1 MVLRPLNVLRVTLA
15 VLLVA
20 LPARAAKTKGGY
32 VVVVSSATFAKADW
46 RKVADALEAKH
57 GAIVCQY
64 KTSPSEAL
72 PALKKHF
79 PKYACFLAT
88 PGEAGRKFVAEVHQ
102 LTRKLDDDPY
112 TDLLWGVL
120 TGYDAPT
127 LGAACIGAGARDY
140 LPKSRLTPE
149 RLREAVL
156 KGVGRMRDKAG
167 S

>member
-1 MVLRPLNVLRVTLA
+1 MSEPLRILLVEDDLEDVVIVTEALRDALRGESYDLSHVASLA
-15 VLLVA
+15 DARTQLAGEGADVVLLDLLLPDSGGTQTVEQVHRVA
-20 LPARAAKTKGGY
+20 
-32 VVVVSSATFAKADW
+32 
-46 RKVADALEAKH
+46 ADAW
-57 GAIVCQY
+57 II
-64 KTSPSEAL
+64 
-72 PALKKHF
+72 
-79 PKYACFLAT
+79 
-88 PGEAGRKFVAEVHQ
+88 
-102 LTRKLDDDPY
+102 
-112 TDLLWGVL
+112 VL